1 MAHFDSRVAWMNSHS
16 SLSYCLFQNIHY
28 SNGTEILASLDSASN
43 FLLAAGD
50 FYYALLCPAS
60 IKAFSRVE
68 EVGEISPLSSWVES
82 VSFGCCLP
90 FSVELSGPLIELKA
104 HLGFL

>member
-1 MAHFDSRVAWMNSHS
+1 MNSHS
-16 SLSYCLFQNIHY
+16 SLSYCLFQNIHC
-28 SNGTEILASLDSASN
+28 SNGTEILASLDCASD

-60 IKAFSRVE
+60 LKAFSRVE

-90 FSVELSGPLIELKA
+90 FLAELSGPLIELKA

>member
-1 MAHFDSRVAWMNSHS
+1 MGHFDSRVAWMNSHS